1 MPELPE
7 VETIVRGLSACL
19 PGRRIEQVMLSAAA
33 AARILRT
40 PVEQFAR
47 ALTGARVAEV
57 RRHGKHILLRM
68 ERPDDGAQV
77 AWASSPQR
85 PSASETPALHHGR
98 QDASATHFWWIVHLG
113 MTGQLICEPPG
124 RELPRHTHAWF
135 ELDAGQERPG
145 APTGKNAYPAAGSNV
160 CPTVLRYT
168 DIRQFGRMEIV
179 ALLEETP
186 GASPLPARLEELGP
200 DPLAIGVAEFA
211 RRLRARKARVKA
223 LLLDQRFLRGL
234 GNIYADE
241 SLFRARLHPAASAR
255 RISPERAA
263 ALWRAV
269 RAVLRQAIAHGGSS
283 ISNYRDASGE
293 AGAYQRRHQV
303 YGRAGE
309 PCLRCGARLRRALVA
324 GRGTTY
330 CPHCQRK

>member
-7 VETIVRGLSACL
+7 VETIVRGLHGCL

-40 PVEQFAR
+40 PAEQFAR

-68 ERPDDGAQV
+68 ERPDGGAPV
-77 AWASSPQR
+77 ARASGPQR
-85 PSASETPALHHGR
+85 PSASETPAQHDGR
-98 QDASATHFWWIVHLG
+98 QEAGATHFWWIVHLG
-113 MTGQLICEPPG
+113 MTGQFICEPPG

-135 ELDAGQERPG
+135 ELDAGQQRPD
-145 APTGKNAYPAAGSNV
+145 APTGKSVYPAM
-160 CPTVLRYT
+160 LRYT

-179 ALLEETP
+179 APLDETS
-186 GASPLPARLEELGP
+186 GASPLPARMEELGP
-200 DPLAIGVAEFA
+200 DPLAIGAAEFA

-241 SLFRARLHPAASAR
+241 SLFRARLHPAAYAR

-263 ALWRAV
+263 ALWRAI

-283 ISNYRDASGE
+283 ISDYRDARGE
-293 AGAYQRRHQV
+293 AGAYQQRHQV

-309 PCLRCGARLRRALVA
+309 PCLRCGARLRRLLVA

-330 CPHCQRK
+330 CPRCQRC